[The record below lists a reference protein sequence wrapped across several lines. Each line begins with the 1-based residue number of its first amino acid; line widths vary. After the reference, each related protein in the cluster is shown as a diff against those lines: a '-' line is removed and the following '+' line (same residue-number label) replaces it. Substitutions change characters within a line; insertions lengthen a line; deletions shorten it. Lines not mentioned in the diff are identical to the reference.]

1 MGELNNVCKQKKN
14 EQNWSEGGE
23 EWSGFVFVFVFVWG
37 NCASFRGLFCNIMF
51 FLILSM
57 EQFFLKIIL
66 DILLKLYFENMI
78 SKCLSSLQICVLN
91 PQ

>member
-23 EWSGFVFVFVFVWG
+23 DLSGFVFVFDFVWG

-57 EQFFLKIIL
+57 EPFFLKIVFPKHDFKMPVI
-66 DILLKLYFENMI
+66 FT
-78 SKCLSSLQICVLN
+78 ICVLN

>member
-23 EWSGFVFVFVFVWG
+23 EWSGFVFVFVFVFVWG

-57 EQFFLKIIL
+57 EPFFLKIVFPPKHDFKMPVI
-66 DILLKLYFENMI
+66 FT
-78 SKCLSSLQICVLN
+78 ICVLN

>member
-23 EWSGFVFVFVFVWG
+23 EWSVFDFVWG

-57 EQFFLKIIL
+57 EPFFLKIVFPKH
-66 DILLKLYFENMI
+66 DFKMPV
-78 SKCLSSLQICVLN
+78 ICTNLCIKS
-91 PQ
+91 PII

>member
-1 MGELNNVCKQKKN
+1 MCANKKN

-57 EQFFLKIIL
+57 EPFFLKIVFPKHDFKMPVIL
-66 DILLKLYFENMI
+66 TNLCIKSPI
-78 SKCLSSLQICVLN
+78 I
-91 PQ
+91 

>member
-1 MGELNNVCKQKKN
+1 MCANKKN

-23 EWSGFVFVFVFVWG
+23 EWSGFVFVFVFVFVWG

-51 FLILSM
+51 FLILLM

-66 DILLKLYFENMI
+66 DILLIVFRKHDFKMPVIFTNLCI
-78 SKCLSSLQICVLN
+78 KSPII
-91 PQ
+91 